1 MLKSCS
7 SCSLPA
13 ATKLPDGLGMSA
25 VREAPPFSDY
35 YTNQVRVRCHR
46 QKLSATMLIFP
57 IGQGLLL
64 FLLFFFFPPSY
75 YCKIAM
81 LVLIF
86 FLLLYVIF
94 IKPPSHLGLV
104 KKHKLYKLAK
114 LLLFSFLIF

>member
-13 ATKLPDGLGMSA
+13 APKLPDGLGMSA

-57 IGQGLLL
+57 TGQGLLL
-64 FLLFFFFPPSY
+64 FLLFFFFSPQ
-75 YCKIAM
+75 
-81 LVLIF
+81 
-86 FLLLYVIF
+86 LLLQDCYACFAFFSF
-94 IKPPSHLGLV
+94 IV
-104 KKHKLYKLAK
+104 RDLYKTTVP
-114 LLLFSFLIF
+114 FRIS

>member
-13 ATKLPDGLGMSA
+13 APKLPDGLGMSA

-35 YTNQVRVRCHR
+35 YKSSYSEMPQTKTISYYVNLPYRARFAFVF
-46 QKLSATMLIFP
+46 A
-57 IGQGLLL
+57 
-64 FLLFFFFPPSY
+64 FFFFFPSY

-86 FLLLYVIF
+86 FLLLYMIF
-94 IKPPSHLGLV
+94 IKPLSHLGLV